1 MRVDVVQSLKKVC
14 FCLWECV
21 PISTSDKKK
30 QIGLLFYEPESY
42 LHFLCYCHS
51 ICPLTCR
58 NIGPFFLISN
68 TSHHLRIWWF
78 SCSVTDVQVQPMP
91 DKTRQ
96 LDKSYVDN
104 HHDKET
110 HLLSH
115 WQVCKTQQLNI
126 RNTSRMYTS
135 ESQFGSNWSILW
147 DTLSPYFRLKYFC
160 PKCPDNL
167 KEKKNIL
174 RSEYFLHVV
183 WNIQIVQFQV
193 LQKKKRS
200 NSVALLKLAP
210 SPQKESGLP
219 CFTWEKPVFN
229 PK

>member
-1 MRVDVVQSLKKVC
+1 MRVDVVQSLTKVC

-30 QIGLLFYEPESY
+30 QIGLVFYELESY
-42 LHFLCYCHS
+42 ISSY

-78 SCSVTDVQVQPMP
+78 SCSVTDFQVQPMP
-91 DKTRQ
+91 GKTKQ

-135 ESQFGSNWSILW
+135 ESQFGSNWSTFLFGILYRHISGW
-147 DTLSPYFRLKYFC
+147 
-160 PKCPDNL
+160 
-167 KEKKNIL
+167 NIFAQNVL
-174 RSEYFLHVV
+174 ITWKRRKLPSVVNTTDILHIHWHSYGSRIHIV

-193 LQKKKRS
+193 LQKKKDLIRW
-200 NSVALLKLAP
+200 LY
-210 SPQKESGLP
+210 
-219 CFTWEKPVFN
+219 
-229 PK
+229 